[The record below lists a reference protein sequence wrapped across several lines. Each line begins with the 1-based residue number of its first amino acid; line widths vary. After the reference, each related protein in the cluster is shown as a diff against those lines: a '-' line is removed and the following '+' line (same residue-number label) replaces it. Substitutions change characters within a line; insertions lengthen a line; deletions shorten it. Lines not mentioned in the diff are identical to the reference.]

1 MMTPRD
7 ARVPSRRGLTRRR
20 LCMGLA
26 PVTLGLPAALAGCV
40 SASEKIGA
48 IEAVNAGFRL
58 EYERILAELGTRRI
72 ALARRDALLALRVAL
87 AGLGL
92 HTEAQDIDLGLLVSA
107 GPAPRP
113 LTEVEWAQASALDTP
128 FLRRLIEPH
137 VGIAAKFVQFE
148 PQGLDVL
155 ISATV
160 IAQGSGSEVALT
172 VRLRETS
179 PPRSGW
185 PRREYVAPHLLRA
198 GLAKIWA
205 AYEREVRASLTRP

>member
-1 MMTPRD
+1 MTTPHD
-7 ARVPSRRGLTRRR
+7 AQRPSGPGLTRRT
-20 LCMGLA
+20 LCASLA
-26 PVTLGLPAALAGCV
+26 PIALVIPGALAGCV
-40 SASEKIGA
+40 SAPEKIGA
-48 IEAVNAGFRL
+48 IEAVNAGFRV
-58 EYERILAELGTRRI
+58 EYERILAEIGTRRI
-72 ALARRDALLALRVAL
+72 ALPRRDALVALRVAL

-92 HTEAQDIDLGLLVSA
+92 HTEAQDLELGLLVSA

-113 LTEVEWAQASALDTP
+113 LSDAEWAQASALDTP

-137 VGIAAKFVQFE
+137 VGIAANFVQFE

-172 VRLRETS
+172 VRLRETA

-185 PRREYVAPHLLRA
+185 PRREYVGPNLLRT
-198 GLAKIWA
+198 GLATIWA
-205 AYEREVRASLTRP
+205 AYEREVRAGLTRP

>member
-1 MMTPRD
+1 MVLSP
-7 ARVPSRRGLTRRR
+7 
-20 LCMGLA
+20 LA
-26 PVTLGLPAALAGCV
+26 LSLLAGLAGCV
-40 SASEKIGA
+40 SAPERIGA
-48 IEAVNAGFRL
+48 IEAVNAGFRI
-58 EYERILAELGTRRI
+58 EYERILAEAGTRRVP
-72 ALARRDALLALRVAL
+72 LQRRDALLALRVAL

-92 HTEAQDIDLGLLVSA
+92 HTEAQDLELGLLVCA

-113 LTEVEWAQASALDTP
+113 LTEAEWAQASALDTP

-137 VGIAAKFVQFE
+137 VGIAANFVQFE

-160 IAQGSGSEVALT
+160 IGQGAGSEVALT
-172 VRLRETS
+172 VRLRETA

-185 PRREYVAPHLLRA
+185 PRREYVAPNILRA

>member
-1 MMTPRD
+1 
-7 ARVPSRRGLTRRR
+7 L
-20 LCMGLA
+20 LA
-26 PVTLGLPAALAGCV
+26 SGAAFALAGCV
-40 SASEKIGA
+40 SAPEKIGA
-48 IEAVNAGFRL
+48 IEAVNAGFRI
-58 EYERILAELGTRRI
+58 EYERILAEAGTRRV
-72 ALARRDALLALRVAL
+72 ALPRRDALVALRVAL

-92 HTEAQDIDLGLLVSA
+92 HTEAQDLELGLLVCA

-113 LTEVEWAQASALDTP
+113 LSEAEWAQASALDTP
-128 FLRRLIEPH
+128 FLHRLIEPH
-137 VGIAAKFVQFE
+137 VGIAANFVQFE

-160 IAQGSGSEVALT
+160 IGQGTGSEVSLT
-172 VRLRETS
+172 VRLRETA

-185 PRREYVAPHLLRA
+185 PRREYVAPNILRA

>member
-1 MMTPRD
+1 MHRAVRSPPR
-7 ARVPSRRGLTRRR
+7 RVL
-20 LCMGLA
+20 LA
-26 PVTLGLPAALAGCV
+26 GITAFALAGCV
-40 SASEKIGA
+40 SAPEKVGA
-48 IEAVNAGFRL
+48 IDAVNAGFRI
-58 EYERILAELGTRRI
+58 EYERVLAEAGTRRV
-72 ALARRDALLALRVAL
+72 ALPRRDALLALRVAL

-92 HTEAQDIDLGLLVSA
+92 HTEAQDLELGLLVCA

-113 LTEVEWAQASALDTP
+113 LSEAEWAQASALDTP

-137 VGIAAKFVQFE
+137 VGIAANFVQFE

-160 IAQGSGSEVALT
+160 IGQGASSEVSLT
-172 VRLRETS
+172 VRLRETA

-185 PRREYVAPHLLRA
+185 PRREYVAPNILRA

>member
-1 MMTPRD
+1 MMTLHD
-7 ARVPSRRGLTRRR
+7 ARATSRRGLTRRR
-20 LCMGLA
+20 LCMGLVPA
-26 PVTLGLPAALAGCV
+26 TLGLPAALAGCV
-40 SASEKIGA
+40 STPEKIGA
-48 IEAVNAGFRL
+48 IEAVNTGFRL
-58 EYERILAELGTRRI
+58 EYERILAELGTRRVD
-72 ALARRDALLALRVAL
+72 LPRRDALLALRVAL

-92 HTEAQDIDLGLLVSA
+92 HTEAQDIALGLLVSA

-113 LTEVEWAQASALDTP
+113 LTQAEWAQASALDTP

-137 VGIAAKFVQFE
+137 VGIAANFVQFE

-172 VRLRETS
+172 VRLRETA

-185 PRREYVAPHLLRA
+185 PRREYVGPNLLRT
-198 GLAKIWA
+198 GLATIWA
-205 AYEREVRASLTRP
+205 AYEREVRASVTRP